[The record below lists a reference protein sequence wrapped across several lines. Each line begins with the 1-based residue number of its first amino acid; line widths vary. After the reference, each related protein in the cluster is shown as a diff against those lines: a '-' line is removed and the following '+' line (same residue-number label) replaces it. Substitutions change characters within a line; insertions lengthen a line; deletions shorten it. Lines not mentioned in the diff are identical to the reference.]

1 MKIGI
6 YGGSFDPVH
15 CGHLL
20 VAQAAREELHL
31 DRLYFVPVA
40 CSPFKTDQQPA
51 PAAQRLQW
59 LRLALAGRPWCVV
72 DDQEIHRGGTS
83 YTVYTLRDYQRRFP
97 GAELCYLIG
106 ADNAARLNEWRE
118 AAALAA
124 LAEFIAVPRPGGLP
138 PVFPPPFRGRTL
150 RGFPFGVSSSQIRE
164 RIRTGLPLAELV
176 PAAVAEA
183 IHASAAYR

>member
-83 YTVYTLRDYQRRFP
+83 YTVDLLRSQCELAAQKTMREQQLPRLQH
-97 GAELCYLIG
+97 GASDAPEG
-106 ADNAARLNEWRE
+106 AQ
-118 AAALAA
+118 AAACGLTACSFSVA
-124 LAEFIAVPRPGGLP
+124 LKWPRLTFT
-138 PVFPPPFRGRTL
+138 VVLIILFCITILQFFPP
-150 RGFPFGVSSSQIRE
+150 
-164 RIRTGLPLAELV
+164 
-176 PAAVAEA
+176 
-183 IHASAAYR
+183 